1 MPVTTGLDE
10 IETRL
15 IEQIAALRPQMVEV
29 CAALLRIPSV
39 NGVNDELQLA
49 VTIAAQAGALGLRAR
64 LAAEDPRRPNVIV
77 STADEGETGL
87 LLLGHLDTVPPGD
100 PSVWTHPPFGG
111 ETAGDRIYGRGAIDT
126 KGGMTAALF
135 ALSALAQTP
144 DALHGGRAQLICV
157 PNEESG
163 ATGHLGIR
171 TLTREGLLPQAK
183 GAIYAYSGHEIA
195 LGHRGLIRYRLTCS
209 GQSVHTGAESW
220 QNHTEGANAVTGMA
234 RLLLAL
240 DAIDLPFSTA
250 RYFEDFKTIVTPGTM
265 INGGTSINVVPD
277 RCEALVDIRLTPEYD
292 LDRFQPLLDSA
303 IADLSANHRGI
314 SYAYELLNYVP
325 AAISDDGAALFAIAE
340 QAVIDVTGEKPPRV
354 VAGPANEG
362 YLLIEQGI
370 PTLCGLGPTGANA
383 HAPDEYVEISGLVN
397 AASIFALVAR
407 RLSTSA
413 S

>member
-1 MPVTTGLDE
+1 MTLPFDD
-10 IETRL
+10 IETTL
-15 IEQIAALRPQMVEV
+15 MEQFAALKTQMADV

-49 VTIAAQAGALGLRAR
+49 VTIAAQAKTLGLHAR
-64 LAAEDPRRPNVIV
+64 LVAEDPRRPNVIV

-100 PSVWTHPPFGG
+100 DSAWTHAPFGG
-111 ETAGDRIYGRGAIDT
+111 ETISGRIYGRGAIDT

-135 ALSALAQTP
+135 ALSVLARTP
-144 DALHGGRAQLICV
+144 GALHGGRAQLICV

-171 TLTREGLLPQAK
+171 YLTREKLLPAAK

-209 GQSVHTGAESW
+209 GHSVHTGAESW
-220 QNHTEGANAVTGMA
+220 QNGTEGANAVTGMA

-240 DAIDLPFSTA
+240 ETIDLPFSTT

-292 LDRFQPLLDSA
+292 LDRFQPLLNAA
-303 IADLSANHRGI
+303 IERATAERHGLSYG
-314 SYAYELLNYVP
+314 YELLNYVP
-325 AAISDDGAALFAIAE
+325 AVISDENAALFNLAE
-340 QAVIDVTGEKPPRV
+340 QAVLDVTGETAPRV

-362 YLLIEQGI
+362 YLLIGQGI
-370 PTLCGLGPTGANA
+370 PTICGLGPTGANA
-383 HAPDEYVEISGLVN
+383 HAPDEYVEIDGLVG

-407 RLSTSA
+407 RLSA
-413 S
+413 

>member
-1 MPVTTGLDE
+1 MVAGLDE
-10 IETRL
+10 IEVQL
-15 IEQIAALRPQMVEV
+15 NAQIATLRPQMAEV

-39 NGVNDELQLA
+39 NSVNDELQLA
-49 VTIAAQAGALGLRAR
+49 VMIAQYAGALGLQAR
-64 LAAEDPRRPNVIV
+64 LVAEDPRRPNVIV
-77 STADEGETGL
+77 STADRGETGL

-100 PSVWTHPPFGG
+100 ESAWAHPPFGG
-111 ETAGDRIYGRGAIDT
+111 ETVGERIYGRGAIDT

-135 ALSALAQTP
+135 ALSVLAQTP
-144 DALHGGRAQLICV
+144 GALHGGRAQLICV

-220 QNHTEGANAVTGMA
+220 QNRTEGANAVTGMA

-240 DAIDLPFSTA
+240 EAIDLPFSTT
-250 RYFEDFKTIVTPGTM
+250 RYFEDFKTLVTPGTM

-277 RCEALVDIRLTPEYD
+277 RCEALIDIRLTPEYD
-292 LDRFQPLLDSA
+292 LERFQPLLDAA
-303 IADLSANHRGI
+303 IADVSANRRGL
-314 SYAYELLNYVP
+314 SYSTELLNYVP
-325 AAISDDGAALFAIAE
+325 AAISDENAPLFAVAE

-370 PTLCGLGPTGANA
+370 PTICGLGPTGANA
-383 HAPDEYVEISGLVN
+383 HAPDEYVEIDGLVD

-407 RLSTSA
+407 RLS
-413 S
+413 